1 MEFFTTELITL
12 STINQQQ
19 SIILSIINNH
29 LSIMQS
35 IINQRQSTTQFII
48 NNQPFTTQSTSPCSI
63 MLSTT
68 MLSTSTNLSTITK

>member
-19 SIILSIINNH
+19 SII